1 MFGGMIKL
9 ADFREFTHL
18 KLVAFLFDVGQ
29 FLNIKE

>member
-1 MFGGMIKL
+1 MKKL
-9 ADFREFTHL
+9 ADIKEFTHL